1 MQRHELIEFFIHQSV
16 GDALEGVSYMDDLTR
31 QELARDIAD
40 SIDISSMDVDS
51 VPDSEWDWEVG
62 QGAVGM
68 PIRKLVD
75 DVIRTHHYKTALN
88 EIDTILAL
96 AGDTYAV

>member
-31 QELARDIAD
+31 QELAHDIAD
-40 SIDISSMDVDS
+40 SVKLDELDLRS

-68 PIRKLVD
+68 SIRQLIQ

-88 EIDTILAL
+88 EIDFVLANGGEINAL
-96 AGDTYAV
+96 